1 MRAATRGSTVLTMN
15 KSELI
20 QQLAA
25 RGPARKAADAEA
37 TLDALASIIWHALEH
52 GEEVDWP
59 RVGRFVP
66 GPAPRH
72 RHAVTFVPA
81 SELEVAVNR
90 HQVEV

>member
-1 MRAATRGSTVLTMN
+1 MN

-25 RGPARKAADAEA
+25 RGPARKTADAEA

-59 RVGRFVP
+59 KVGRFVP

-90 HQVEV
+90 HHVEV